1 MVTKVLQKGRRDL
14 VGAGCSTVLHLFQGT
29 IQVDYREVCC
39 GAVVCTR
46 AVHCA
51 FRKADP
57 ASFFCREADF
67 ADFGVMSRK
76 AICLGGVAGQ
86 DLVSDSYSFV
96 RAASVR
102 ATADGTKDAPGLRV
116 VLLVF
121 QRFQKLC
128 PALLFLL
135 FHGRGNLTTSCN
147 PFFAAGVDELP
158 EVVPLLHMKAHSG
171 GQTNF
176 LPFARFGFPDV
187 VTSVMASANL
197 FALALAVGRISQ
209 MTTSDSK
216 ASLKAIQL
224 TFFVFQRAGF
234 GA

>member
-1 MVTKVLQKGRRDL
+1 M
-14 VGAGCSTVLHLFQGT
+14 
-29 IQVDYREVCC
+29 QVDYREVFC

-76 AICLGGVAGQ
+76 AICHGGVGGQ
-86 DLVSDSYSFV
+86 DLVSDPYSFV
-96 RAASVR
+96 RAARVR

-121 QRFQKLC
+121 QRFHKLC

-135 FHGRGNLTTSCN
+135 FHGRGNLTTSCSA
-147 PFFAAGVDELP
+147 FFAAGMDELP
-158 EVVPLLHMKAHSG
+158 EVVPLLHKKAHSG

-176 LPFARFGFPDV
+176 LPFARFGFPYV
-187 VTSVMASANL
+187 G
-197 FALALAVGRISQ
+197 FAHLRDGFRE
-209 MTTSDSK
+209 
-216 ASLKAIQL
+216 SL
-224 TFFVFQRAGF
+224 RAGSDGGEDF
-234 GA
+234 PEGDLRL